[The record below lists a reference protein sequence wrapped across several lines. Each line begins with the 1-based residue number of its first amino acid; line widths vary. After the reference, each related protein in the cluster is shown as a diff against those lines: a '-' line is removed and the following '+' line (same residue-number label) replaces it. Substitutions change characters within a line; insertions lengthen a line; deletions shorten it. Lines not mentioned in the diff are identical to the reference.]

1 MLRFKL
7 FLDLLWG
14 RAERLIARAG
24 FRVAA
29 QEASIPCPL
38 PAPPSALWWDLVGFL
53 QDTYLPTFQYLRK
66 NVRTY
71 KNIKEKLVLLV
82 FWPLPL
88 SPPERGRGRKLGGVE
103 NGSLRTGSGG
113 FPGELKRRGKSPKPK
128 KATRTCTVHP
138 KKVLQPNKERA
149 LCGSKHATWELSI
162 ERHDAVSSGNQ
173 KIPRRT
179 VATVGMQT
187 PCPVFA
193 KTTLLRLRGN
203 RGAHFDEGKPYLCF
217 APPTFNVV

>member
-1 MLRFKL
+1 M
-7 FLDLLWG
+7 
-14 RAERLIARAG
+14 
-24 FRVAA
+24 
-29 QEASIPCPL
+29 
-38 PAPPSALWWDLVGFL
+38 APPPKS
-53 QDTYLPTFQYLRK
+53 P
-66 NVRTY
+66 RTG
-71 KNIKEKLVLLV
+71 KGE
-82 FWPLPL
+82 
-88 SPPERGRGRKLGGVE
+88 EAGRGRKREPEDGVWGIPGGAQAKGQE
-103 NGSLRTGSGG
+103 
-113 FPGELKRRGKSPKPK
+113 PEAKR
-128 KATRTCTVHP
+128 KATKTCTVHP

-193 KTTLLRLRGN
+193 KITLLRLRGN
-203 RGAHFDEGKPYLCF
+203 RGAHFDEGKPHLCF